1 VSWAGEMLVIA
12 GREVTDALV
21 DCTGPESVDTFDD
34 PYEALAAMGSGDWSN
49 VVIAA
54 SYPDLGGLCRAVRRL
69 QTDARLTVLCSP
81 GREPEVRQL
90 SDPAEGSSVIDDYL
104 IYPLTGEEWRNL
116 AIAGD
121 QS

>member
-1 VSWAGEMLVIA
+1 MLVIA
-12 GREVTDALV
+12 GREVTDTLV
-21 DCTGPESVDTFDD
+21 DSIESAAPDTFDD
-34 PYEALAAMGSGDWSN
+34 PYEALTAMGRGEWSN

-69 QTDARLTVLCSP
+69 QTGARLTVLCSA

-90 SDPAEGSSVIDDYL
+90 SDPSEGAGVIDDYF
-104 IYPLTGEEWRNL
+104 IYPLTGEEWRSL
-116 AIAGD
+116 AAADD